1 MTLRPPAWVSQEV
14 WPLPRGRLSMDI
26 ERLADA
32 CGGLTW
38 ISEQLFEVEGRLAT
52 GLDEGP
58 PLDARVRVLLARSS
72 RRLGQHAQWWRAALP
87 DSPALD
93 GASRVGPPSDRWA
106 QIVAS
111 ISENTL
117 RRPGPV
123 RRWRSCSRSRCP
135 NWRPRSINSGRR
147 RRRSATGPPS
157 ALPAWWPPM
166 WPRTDPSSPRSPLN
180 DAAPSA
186 SMRIG
191 EKKDVLRWC
200 HFREQAGIL
209 TSRQLFV
216 SLPGQCRPVRQ
227 QDR

>member
-1 MTLRPPAWVSQEV
+1 
-14 WPLPRGRLSMDI
+14 MDV

-106 QIVAS
+106 QIMASIGEHVAS
-111 ISENTL
+111 A
-117 RRPGPV
+117 
-123 RRWRSCSRSRCP
+123 RSGEAVGELFE
-135 NWRPRSINSGRR
+135 I
-147 RRRSATGPPS
+147 
-157 ALPAWWPPM
+157 ALPELETTLDQLRAE
-166 WPRTDPSSPRSPLN
+166 TSPVGDGAAIRIARMVAADVAEDRSEF
-180 DAAPSA
+180 AE
-186 SMRIG
+186 I
-191 EKKDVLRWC
+191 
-200 HFREQAGIL
+200 
-209 TSRQLFV
+209 TSQ
-216 SLPGQCRPVRQ
+216 
-227 QDR
+227 